1 MSETVDPVS
10 GNITAI
16 LAPEDYFS
24 YGLRDVFLGAFI
36 TEVHTFR
43 LPNAHSYLIAMSI
56 LGLHGW

>member
-36 TEVHTFR
+36 TEVYTFR
-43 LPNAHSYLIAMSI
+43 LSNADSYLMRR
-56 LGLHGW
+56 LF